1 MEYNRLIDH
10 TLLKADATVEQIEK
24 LCKEALQYN
33 FFSVC
38 VNSAF
43 VPLAKSFLE
52 GSDVKVATTIGFP
65 LGASAT
71 AVKAFEVEQALKEGA
86 DEFDMVIN
94 VGWLKSKL
102 YRLVHED
109 IAEVVKAAGGKVV
122 KVIIETCYLT
132 DDEKKIASSIAA
144 AAGAPYVKTSTGF
157 GTGGA
162 TVEDV
167 QLIRSVV
174 GPNIGVK
181 ASGGIRDA
189 ATLKAM
195 VDAGANRIGASASV
209 KIMEELRIEGN

>member
-1 MEYNRLIDH
+1 
-10 TLLKADATVEQIEK
+10 
-24 LCKEALQYN
+24 
-33 FFSVC
+33 
-38 VNSAF
+38 
-43 VPLAKSFLE
+43 
-52 GSDVKVATTIGFP
+52 VATTIGFP

-122 KVIIETCYLT
+122 KVIIETCYLS

-144 AAGAPYVKTSTGF
+144 AAGAHFVKTSTGF
-157 GTGGA
+157 GSGGA